1 MSWLW
6 EKSGTWRWV
15 VMNSRYNKGFFL
27 AFTSICLMG
36 SWALGEA
43 VMRTTNL
50 TQTQLDE
57 ELRKK
62 GRTDSMMVGKVNKER
77 LGQLLGEIQRKE
89 NTEDRYAAALRGET
103 LTGPPGAR
111 VRGGAGTSMQASSSS
126 PSQPDKIAVSLQTG
140 PGAAESKLPA
150 ASTS

>member
-1 MSWLW
+1 
-6 EKSGTWRWV
+6 
-15 VMNSRYNKGFFL
+15 MNSKYNKGFFF
-27 AFTSICLMG
+27 AFTGLCFMS

-50 TQTQLDE
+50 SQTELDE
-57 ELRKK
+57 ELRKR
-62 GRTDSMMVGKVNKER
+62 GRSDSMIVGRVNKER

-111 VRGGAGTSMQASSSS
+111 VRGGAGTSMPPGAPSSS
-126 PSQPDKIAVSLQTG
+126 PQVDKIAVSLQTG
-140 PGAAESKLPA
+140 ATAGASEVKVPA
-150 ASTS
+150 ATTS

>member
-1 MSWLW
+1 MSFLW

-15 VMNSRYNKGFFL
+15 VMNSKYNKGFFL
-27 AFTSICLMG
+27 AFTSLCFVG

-50 TQTQLDE
+50 TQTELDE
-57 ELRKK
+57 ELRK
-62 GRTDSMMVGKVNKER
+62 RSRSDSMMVGRVNKER

-111 VRGGAGTSMQASSSS
+111 VRGGAGTSMPQAGSSSS
-126 PSQPDKIAVSLQTG
+126 SQIAVSATADATKV
-140 PGAAESKLPA
+140 AAA
-150 ASTS
+150 AATSS